1 MIMKCNEIQVTTY
14 YHHHRRKMSWKSS
27 TKGKAMT
34 KTRLLLG
41 LSGQRQIL
49 ESVAGKHAKMDKVKD
64 RPIRFLF
71 YYYYYWEYSISN
83 LPSVCLESDHGS
95 DLPSL
100 YTAAQTI
107 AIISET
113 LFVPCHYSSDQVYI
127 YTHYRCLVR
136 YISSWVCWSFD
147 IKIVY
152 WLTFL
157 VLFPGKFPVQLDY
170 VVRQKCLEQL
180 QLFFYQTRLSDLGL
194 KLLLEIKGHKLRV
207 RSVLT
212 TIKTNFVPLKSISSG
227 SYLKK
232 SMHAKGICW
241 VPKVIFC

>member
-1 MIMKCNEIQVTTY
+1 MKCNEIQVTTY
-14 YHHHRRKMSWKSS
+14 YHQPAPLKNDMKEQYKRPWQKLDYFWAFPDKDKSWNQLLVS
-27 TKGKAMT
+27 TQKWTKWKAGPYASCFIIIIIIEN
-34 KTRLLLG
+34 TR
-41 LSGQRQIL
+41 SRIC
-49 ESVAGKHAKMDKVKD
+49 
-64 RPIRFLF
+64 P
-71 YYYYYWEYSISN
+71 
-83 LPSVCLESDHGS
+83 VCLESDLGS

-157 VLFPGKFPVQLDY
+157 VLFPGKFPVQLDCGY
-170 VVRQKCLEQL
+170 GK
-180 QLFFYQTRLSDLGL
+180 
-194 KLLLEIKGHKLRV
+194 
-207 RSVLT
+207 SV
-212 TIKTNFVPLKSISSG
+212 
-227 SYLKK
+227 
-232 SMHAKGICW
+232 
-241 VPKVIFC
+241 